1 LGIQKRSRRGDDAKG
16 RSQLRTRRSKCRSS
30 RVPDGRVRN
39 RPRTTG
45 EGLVRQPDPAGV
57 RGIFRPIK
65 KSVAITCPLSV
76 QNPSYA
82 RSGTPTNASTNG
94 ATIPLSPFPCP
105 QMPRPKGG
113 TQFFRLP
120 ALQTSLRMFLGQG
133 NRDRGMAISLFMVD
147 GDFGRAVSHPSTP
160 SDGRSGTP
168 TNASTNAATIPLS
181 PFPCP
186 QMPRPKRRLKGW
198 VSVLPLACSS
208 SLRRRTAA

>member
-1 LGIQKRSRRGDDAKG
+1 MAISLVMDDGDFG
-16 RSQLRTRRSKCRSS
+16 RAVSHPSTPS
-30 RVPDGRVRN
+30 
-39 RPRTTG
+39 
-45 EGLVRQPDPAGV
+45 
-57 RGIFRPIK
+57 
-65 KSVAITCPLSV
+65 
-76 QNPSYA
+76 NP
-82 RSGTPTNASTNG
+82 RSGTPNNASTNA

-105 QMPRPKGG
+105 QMPRSKCRPKGG

-133 NRDRGMAISLFMVD
+133 NGDWGMAISLVMDD
-147 GDFGRAVSHPSTP
+147 GDFGRAVSHTSTP
-160 SDGRSGTP
+160 SYARSGTP

-186 QMPRPKRRLKGW
+186 QMPRPKHRPRHPKGW